1 MSTRPHPEPPF
12 ILTLDIGTS
21 STRAMLF
28 DRWAKPVGDVLAQV
42 PNQLQTT
49 ADGGAEFDPA
59 ALFDGVT
66 RAIDQALSQAGPLAD
81 AIGGV
86 GIDTFVTNFMGL
98 DSAGRPL
105 TPIYTFADRRCA
117 ADAEALRQEFD
128 LEAVHN
134 RTGCRIHSA
143 YLPARFRW
151 LARTQ
156 PEVLQTVAHWLSI
169 GEYLFWQFF
178 GERVVSYS
186 VASWSGLLDRHT
198 LAWDEVWLAD
208 LPVKIEQFSKVTDVD
223 QPRQGLKPAWAERWP
238 ALKSVPWFPAI
249 GDGAAAN
256 VGSGCTTPER
266 LALTIG
272 TTGAMRTL
280 VDRSPDTVP
289 AGLWLYRLNRRY
301 GLLGGA
307 TTEGGNVFAWLN
319 QTLKL
324 PPDLEATLANMPP
337 AGHGLT
343 FLPFLAGERAPGWQD
358 DARASL
364 INFTLDTQPV
374 DILRAGLEG
383 VAYRFALIHRQ
394 MQPHLPP
401 DHQIIASG
409 SGLLNS
415 PAWMQ
420 IMADV
425 LNRPL
430 TASAE
435 PEATSRGVAL
445 MALDALGLTDEK
457 PISLGATYLPR
468 SDYHTQYQIALETQ
482 IDLYHRLIQS

>member
-1 MSTRPHPEPPF
+1 
-12 ILTLDIGTS
+12 
-21 STRAMLF
+21 
-28 DRWAKPVGDVLAQV
+28 
-42 PNQLQTT
+42 
-49 ADGGAEFDPA
+49 
-59 ALFDGVT
+59 
-66 RAIDQALSQAGPLAD
+66 
-81 AIGGV
+81 
-86 GIDTFVTNFMGL
+86 
-98 DSAGRPL
+98 
-105 TPIYTFADRRCA
+105 
-117 ADAEALRQEFD
+117 
-128 LEAVHN
+128 
-134 RTGCRIHSA
+134 
-143 YLPARFRW
+143 
-151 LARTQ
+151 
-156 PEVLQTVAHWLSI
+156 
-169 GEYLFWQFF
+169 
-178 GERVVSYS
+178 
-186 VASWSGLLDRHT
+186 
-198 LAWDEVWLAD
+198 
-208 LPVKIEQFSKVTDVD
+208 
-223 QPRQGLKPAWAERWP
+223 
-238 ALKSVPWFPAI
+238 
-249 GDGAAAN
+249 
-256 VGSGCTTPER
+256 PER

-280 VDRSPDTVP
+280 VDGSPDTTVP

-307 TTEGGNVFAWLN
+307 TTEGGNVFAWLS

-324 PPDLEATLANMPP
+324 PPEVETTLANMPP
-337 AGHGLT
+337 ASHGLT

-364 INFTLDTQPV
+364 INFTLDTQPI

-383 VAYRFALIHRQ
+383 VAYRFAIIHRQ

-445 MALDALGLTDEK
+445 MVLDALGLTEDK
-457 PISLGATYLPR
+457 PVLLGTTYLPR
-468 SDYHTQYQIALETQ
+468 RDYHAQYQAALETQ
-482 IDLYHRLIQS
+482 IDLYDRLIQS